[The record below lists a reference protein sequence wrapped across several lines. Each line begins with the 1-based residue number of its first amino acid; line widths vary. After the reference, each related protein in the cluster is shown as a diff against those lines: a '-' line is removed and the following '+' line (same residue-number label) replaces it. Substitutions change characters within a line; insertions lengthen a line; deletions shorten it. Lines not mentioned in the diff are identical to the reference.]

1 VAEFCFNLLKQ
12 HNSYNDPPATTTID
26 TTTTTSTTTAA
37 TRDINDN
44 AVFLLSTLCQL
55 YLDNSTGKSYVYI
68 VEY

>member
-1 VAEFCFNLLKQ
+1 MAEFCFNLLKQ
-12 HNSYNDPPATTTID
+12 HNSNNDPPATTTID
-26 TTTTTSTTTAA
+26 TTTTTTAA